1 MKKMVIFDPAMC
13 CSTGVCGPSV
23 DKNLLRVSTVLNRLE
38 KKEIKVER
46 HNLSSNPKIF
56 VDNKIVNKLLVDE
69 GVDVLPITM
78 VDGEVVK
85 TKEYPTNEEFISL
98 LEIPKEYIMSE
109 LQAKKEK
116 KENTGC
122 CGGSGCC

>member
-38 KKEIKVER
+38 KKGINVER
-46 HNLSSNPKIF
+46 HSLSSNPKIF
-56 VDNKIVNKLLVDE
+56 VDNKIVNKFLVDE
-69 GVDVLPITM
+69 GVDVLPITI

-85 TKEYPTNEEFISL
+85 TKEYPTNEEFVKF
-98 LEIPKEYIMSE
+98 LEIPEEYIMSE
-109 LQAKKEK
+109 LKAKKR
-116 KENTGC
+116 
-122 CGGSGCC
+122 

>member
-38 KKEIKVER
+38 KKGVTIER
-46 HNLSSNPKIF
+46 HNLSSNPQIF
-56 VDNKIVNKLLVDE
+56 IDNKVVNKFLVDE
-69 GVDVLPITM
+69 GTDILPITM

-85 TKEYPTNEEFISL
+85 VKEYPSNEEFVSL

-109 LQAKKEK
+109 LRAKKE
-116 KENTGC
+116 NNSC